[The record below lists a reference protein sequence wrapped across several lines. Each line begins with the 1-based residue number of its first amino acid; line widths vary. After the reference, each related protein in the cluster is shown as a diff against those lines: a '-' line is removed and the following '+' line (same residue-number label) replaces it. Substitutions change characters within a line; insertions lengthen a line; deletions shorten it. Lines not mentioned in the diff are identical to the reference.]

1 MTLPVKK
8 VVIMYCSTGCSC
20 CSNENHY
27 RCFYKTREDA
37 ERRKGYFL
45 AENSTYW
52 PRASQY
58 ARRGRYCVE
67 EGDAEDLGDG
77 RVLLNGRVVDYLEME
92 VAEDGTIADN
102 DLEILHE
109 LGD

>member
-8 VVIMYCSTGCSC
+8 VFFMHCRTGCSC

-27 RCFYKTREDA
+27 RGFYKTREDA
-37 ERRKGYFL
+37 ERRIGSFL

-52 PRASQY
+52 PLASQY
-58 ARRGRYCVE
+58 ALRGRYSVKDA
-67 EGDAEDLGDG
+67 DAEVLGDG